1 MNCKDFREIADSYLS
16 DELAVETNHE
26 VFQHLEN
33 CPNCRQKLAMRRE
46 VRDKLRVSL
55 KTSPDFQ
62 MNPAFATRLRA
73 NLKDE
78 ALRQNSW
85 FSWKILTPVLASLLL
100 VFSLTFAF
108 LYQPNQTSYAAE
120 LSKKAI
126 NRHED
131 CGLKHLKE
139 WEENAG
145 KIPAEKT
152 AFVKPLQNS
161 DTQVLEV
168 HDCEFEGKIFRHYIL
183 RRDGKIVSVLKTA
196 SETVSQTNSKTE
208 DSIVCEREKGLQI
221 SRFTVGKELVFVVS
235 NMSEAENLSL
245 ARTLSDS
252 IKS

>member
-26 VFQHLEN
+26 VFQHLES
-33 CPNCRQKLAMRRE
+33 CASCRQELAMRRE
-46 VRDKLRVSL
+46 IRENLRHSL
-55 KTSPDFQ
+55 KNSPEFQ
-62 MNPAFATRLRA
+62 MNTAFAARLQT

-78 ALRQNSW
+78 AFKQNLW
-85 FSWKILTPVLASLLL
+85 FNWKILTPVLASLLL

-108 LYQPNQTSYAAE
+108 LYQPNQVSYAAE

-131 CGLKHLKE
+131 CGIKHLKE

-145 KIPAEKT
+145 KISAEKIV
-152 AFVKPLQNS
+152 FVKPLTNA

-168 HDCEFEGKIFRHYIL
+168 HDCEFGGKRFTHYIL
-183 RRDGKIVSVLKTA
+183 RREGKVISVLKTA
-196 SETVSQTNSKTE
+196 SESVAQTNINNE
-208 DSIVCEREKGLQI
+208 DSIVCEREKGWQT
-221 SRFTVGKELVFVVS
+221 SRFMIGKEIVFVIS
-235 NMSEAENLSL
+235 DMSEAENLSL

>member
-1 MNCKDFREIADSYLS
+1 MNCRDFREIADSYLS

-26 VFQHLEN
+26 VFQHLEK
-33 CPNCRQKLAMRRE
+33 CANCRQELAFRRE
-46 VRDKLRVSL
+46 IRETLRFSL
-55 KTSPDFQ
+55 KSSSEFQ

-78 ALRQNSW
+78 AFRQSSW
-85 FSWKILTPVLASLLL
+85 FNWKILTPVLASLLL

-131 CGLKHLKE
+131 CGLKHLQE

-145 KIPAEKT
+145 KIPTEKI
-152 AFVKPLQNS
+152 AFVKPLQNAN
-161 DTQVLEV
+161 TQILEV
-168 HDCEFEGKIFRHYIL
+168 HDCEFDGKLFTHYIL
-183 RRDGKIVSVLKTA
+183 RRNGKIISVLKTE
-196 SETVSQTNSKTE
+196 SENIARTNSNTA

-221 SRFTVGKELVFVVS
+221 SRFAIGGESVFVVS
-235 NMSEAENLSL
+235 NMSEADNLSL